1 MFLHRRKL
9 RILIFW
15 SAYALQYKYS
25 RNVGLKERFEAIGGC
40 QSLPEGLRM
49 STKSSLSLTVYH
61 NRGARDV
68 DVDIYGTSF
77 RSLESSGDK
86 PLHILTILF
95 LGSINHALSWERS
108 VHCDVIRPR
117 IVWIHCLCVK

>member
-1 MFLHRRKL
+1 
-9 RILIFW
+9 
-15 SAYALQYKYS
+15 
-25 RNVGLKERFEAIGGC
+25 
-40 QSLPEGLRM
+40 M

-68 DVDIYGTSF
+68 DFDIYGTSF

-95 LGSINHALSWERS
+95 LGSINHYAGNDQ
-108 VHCDVIRPR
+108 CIIRPR
-117 IVWIHCLCVK
+117 IVWIYCLCVK